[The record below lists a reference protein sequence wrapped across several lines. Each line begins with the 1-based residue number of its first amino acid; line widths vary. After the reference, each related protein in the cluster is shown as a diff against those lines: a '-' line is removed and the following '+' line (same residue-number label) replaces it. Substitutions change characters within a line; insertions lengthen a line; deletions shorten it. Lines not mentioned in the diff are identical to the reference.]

1 MTKIKQQR
9 VSTEYVASLI
19 DKTVTYS
26 SIIYTHK
33 IEDSKWELF
42 ATVLFNNIS
51 EPIELILRFKESV
64 QKNTNPIEKIIDLK
78 KIFANND
85 YTNIEDTIL
94 VMVADEYAEFI
105 NKERAV
111 SYTHLTL
118 PTSYAV

>member
-33 IEDSKWELF
+33 VEEGGWELF

-51 EPIELILRFKESV
+51 APIELILRFKESV
-64 QKNTNPIEKIIDLK
+64 HKNTNPIEKIIDLK

-94 VMVADEYAEFI
+94 IMVADEYAEFI
-105 NKERAV
+105 NKERG
-111 SYTHLTL
+111 Y
-118 PTSYAV
+118 

>member
-9 VSTEYVASLI
+9 VSTEYVAALI

-33 IEDSKWELF
+33 VEEGGWELF

-78 KIFANND
+78 KIFADNN
-85 YTNIEDTIL
+85 YTNIQDKIL
-94 VMVADEYAEFI
+94 VIVADEYTEFI
-105 NKERAV
+105 NTERG
-111 SYTHLTL
+111 Y
-118 PTSYAV
+118 

>member
-33 IEDSKWELF
+33 VEEGGWELF

-51 EPIELILRFKESV
+51 EQIELILRFKESV

-78 KIFANND
+78 KIFADNN
-85 YTNIEDTIL
+85 YTNIQDKIL
-94 VMVADEYAEFI
+94 VIVADEYTEFI
-105 NKERAV
+105 NTERG
-111 SYTHLTL
+111 Y
-118 PTSYAV
+118 

>member
-33 IEDSKWELF
+33 VEEGGWELF

-78 KIFANND
+78 KIFADNN
-85 YTNIEDTIL
+85 YTNIQDKIL
-94 VMVADEYAEFI
+94 VIVADEYTEFI
-105 NKERAV
+105 NTERG
-111 SYTHLTL
+111 Y
-118 PTSYAV
+118 